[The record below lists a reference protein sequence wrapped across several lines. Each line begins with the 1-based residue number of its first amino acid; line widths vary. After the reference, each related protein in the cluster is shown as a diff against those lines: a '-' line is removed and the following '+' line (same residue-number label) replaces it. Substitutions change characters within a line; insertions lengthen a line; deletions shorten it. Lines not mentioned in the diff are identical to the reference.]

1 MKHGIASL
9 DVRQESIA
17 QTLSCWGTFDETSNI
32 SHIEKGR
39 HFAENKNKMLNKS
52 SGLFFTFWAELTIE
66 YVFYQGNIFLRR
78 ILSNLLYKIIFFGTQ
93 TSM

>member
-17 QTLSCWGTFDETSNI
+17 QTFSCWGTFDETRNI

-39 HFAENKNKMLNKS
+39 HFAENKNKNK
-52 SGLFFTFWAELTIE
+52 LKVE
-66 YVFYQGNIFLRR
+66 QC
-78 ILSNLLYKIIFFGTQ
+78 
-93 TSM
+93 